1 MIDQLKDEDSI
12 RFLCETL
19 DVHRSALYHQPRLPE
34 DQPVRDTLRE
44 LAGQWPTYGYRQGQ
58 RTLTC

>member
-1 MIDQLKDEDSI
+1 MINQLKNEYPI

-34 DQPVRDTLRE
+34 DQPVRDALRE
-44 LAGQWPTYGYRQGQ
+44 LAG
-58 RTLTC
+58 